1 MIRFLL
7 FFTIAVS
14 MASAVLAFLTKEKAT
29 ELSDKL
35 SSSSQMVGALKTEN
49 GKLKEEKTVASQVE
63 ALNGS
68 TQQQKDELEK
78 ARAATVPGWRTGR
91 AKVGFAVGPSQGGR
105 SGKKAR

>member
-1 MIRFLL
+1 
-7 FFTIAVS
+7 

-49 GKLKEEKTVASQVE
+49 GKLKEEKKTVASQVE

-68 TQQQKDELEK
+68 TQQQKDVLEK
-78 ARAATVPGWRTGR
+78 ARAATVSRDGEL
-91 AKVGFAVGPSQGGR
+91 AKL
-105 SGKKAR
+105 